1 MSPSLTTR
9 WIRRRLAALEG
20 RLGGW
25 ESQLDLLC
33 QWLVYLIVDHL
44 SWAWSRDKQLWV
56 FGARGGDGFVDNAK
70 YLYLWTLE
78 NDPEIRPVFLT
89 KDDETIRTLQQDG
102 YEAYHAHS
110 LRGRLLTLRAG
121 VVCVTQGLRDVQ
133 MAGTAGATLVQLWH
147 GLPLK
152 TVGWDAEWVGQP
164 WPVQRCHRY
173 MADEIDLVT
182 APSTAAIEPLSSGL
196 GIDPEQFVVTGYPRT
211 DVFDGEIEGAR
222 VTVDQA
228 VLEAVESHDDDQRVV
243 CYLPTYR
250 RSGRSF
256 VDALDVEA
264 VGEQL
269 DKSDAHLYIKAHPY
283 EPVGA
288 AADHPRVHW
297 LPAAVDPYLV
307 LPHADVA
314 LTDYSSVMFD
324 WLAVDRPIVLF
335 AYDQPEYIAKR
346 GLYFEY
352 ESVAPG
358 PIATDT
364 PSLRSA
370 LAEAI
375 AATRHGD
382 DPYATDRRRLRERFC
397 PIAPGTAAAAV
408 HSEIRRQVFES
419 NERQDESHRRPQNST
434 RIVERRSTGNIQILT
449 IVDRTI

>member
-20 RLGGW
+20 RLETW
-25 ESQLDLLC
+25 HSYLDLLG
-33 QWLVYLIVDHL
+33 QWLGYLIVDQL
-44 SWAWSRDKQLWV
+44 SWAWSRDEQLWV

-78 NDPEIRPVFLT
+78 NDSEIRPVFLT
-89 KDDETIRTLQQDG
+89 KDDETIRTLQQNG

-110 LRGRLLTLRAG
+110 WRGRLLTLRAG

-152 TVGWDAEWVGQP
+152 TVGWDAEWADQP
-164 WPVQRCHRY
+164 WPLQRCHEY

-196 GIDPEQFVVTGYPRT
+196 GIDPERFVVTGYPRT
-211 DVFDGEIEGAR
+211 DMFAGEIEGAR
-222 VTVDQA
+222 MTVDQA
-228 VLEAVESHDDDQRVV
+228 VLEAVESHDDNQRIVF
-243 CYLPTYR
+243 YLPTYR
-250 RSGRSF
+250 TSGRSF

-264 VGEQL
+264 IGEQL
-269 DKSDAHLYIKAHPY
+269 VKSDAHLYIKAHPY

-288 AADHPRVHW
+288 AADHSRVHW

-314 LTDYSSVMFD
+314 LTDYSSVLFD

-335 AYDQPEYIAKR
+335 AYDTAEYIATR

-358 PIATDT
+358 PIVTDT
-364 PSLRSA
+364 PSLCSA

-382 DPYATDRRRLRERFC
+382 DPYTRDRQRLRKRFC
-397 PIAPGTAAAAV
+397 PINPGTAAAAV
-408 HSEIRRQVFES
+408 HREIRQYISDS
-419 NERQDESHRRPQNST
+419 NEDGRTTP
-434 RIVERRSTGNIQILT
+434 
-449 IVDRTI
+449 VDRSIPSTASTADLQRHTNTDYS